1 MDAQVCIYREFL
13 VRYHVA
19 VEIGTNH
26 MRESPGRQSSLGMHL
41 IRFPFLN
48 HPGVPV
54 QVFAGLTDFLMLALR
69 RVGIHKRQAYI
80 RLRHD
85 E

>member
-26 MRESPGRQSSLGMHL
+26 MRESPVRQSSVGMHL

-54 QVFAGLTDFLMLALR
+54 QVFAGLTDFLFLSFWR
-69 RVGIHKRQAYI
+69 ICIHKW
-80 RLRHD
+80 
-85 E
+85 